1 MEADSLQS
9 LWNLGA
15 IYVQQGRFE
24 EAIRAFEEF
33 DRHGGKGAR
42 AFLAHAHA
50 VAGNLSE
57 ARRIVEELE
66 QRGQSEFVDLV
77 PMAMAYTGLGDLDR
91 AFSWL
96 ERGYRER
103 ALFVP
108 LIQVDPRL
116 DPLRRDPRFG
126 DLLRRMGLKPAARN
140 P

>member
-1 MEADSLQS
+1 
-9 LWNLGA
+9 
-15 IYVQQGRFE
+15 
-24 EAIRAFEEF
+24 
-33 DRHGGKGAR
+33 
-42 AFLAHAHA
+42 
-50 VAGNLSE
+50 
-57 ARRIVEELE
+57 
-66 QRGQSEFVDLV
+66 
-77 PMAMAYTGLGDLDR
+77 MAYTGLGDLDR

-126 DLLRRMGLKPAARN
+126 DLLRRMGLEPAARN